1 MSLLEHRQGPYGSEM
16 IQNTLKRLAQL
27 VLKVVHSLASQVA
40 FCKDISPIGTIASA
54 PRLQRMPSG
63 PDTLS
68 QSLFDML
75 YTELFMGWK
84 TIISESNHDV
94 LSEKMVSTESRDPR
108 SPISLPLSNSNNNSN
123 KQTSDLQQDDLLEGE
138 QYIYRI
144 LRLLYFVSVSKVC
157 QRSLSSPKWL
167 SLLLLSFGCGG
178 FSTQRRTLRLLRR
191 LLMNMDPKDFRAF
204 VPCLY
209 GTREEL
215 IHADVPMDED
225 DINTIIKEQDEEIND
240 NGDKMDGTERLIRL
254 FLQGT
259 SVILSTKSDNET
271 KKLFHLQLDLN
282 NTREALSTE
291 CLAGLRFL
299 QTLPAWRDVI
309 GRNMQKV
316 LKEHYTGKEFY
327 FFIFLFIFIHFIIF
341 NCYFRFCFFFR
352 FFLFLL
358 IIVIRLFIYLN
369 KNYYDTCPLC
379 YFCYFF

>member
-225 DINTIIKEQDEEIND
+225 DINTIIKEQDEEVND

-327 FFIFLFIFIHFIIF
+327 LFIFLFYFHFHSH
-341 NCYFRFCFFFR
+341 FFYYILLL
-352 FFLFLL
+352 FLFLFLFLFFLL
-358 IIVIRLFIYLN
+358 IIELRPFIYLN
-369 KNYYDTCPLC
+369 ENYYDRLR
-379 YFCYFF
+379 

>member
-1 MSLLEHRQGPYGSEM
+1 MSLLEHRQGPFGSEL

-40 FCKDISPIGTIASA
+40 FCKDIAPIGNIPSA

-75 YTELFMGWK
+75 YAELFMGWK
-84 TIISESNHDV
+84 SIISETHQDIQ
-94 LSEKMVSTESRDPR
+94 SELLESTESQGSRF
-108 SPISLPLSNSNNNSN
+108 PILLPSSNNNNNNNGNGNN
-123 KQTSDLQQDDLLEGE
+123 KQTTDLQQDDLLEGE

-144 LRLLYFVSVSKVC
+144 LRLLYFVSVSKIC

-167 SLLLLSFGCGG
+167 SLLLLSFGWGG

-215 IHADVPMDED
+215 ILSDIPLDED
-225 DINTIIKEQDEEIND
+225 DVNTLIKEQDEEINEY
-240 NGDKMDGTERLIRL
+240 GEKMNSTERLIKL
-254 FLQGT
+254 FLEGT
-259 SVILSTKSDNET
+259 SVIISTNTNINTNTNIDKNTNTNINTNKKNRMKKS
-271 KKLFHLQLDLN
+271 FQHQLDYN

-291 CLAGLRFL
+291 CVAALRFL
-299 QTLPAWRDVI
+299 QTLTSWRDVI
-309 GRNMQKV
+309 SKKMHKILQGHNQGN
-316 LKEHYTGKEFY
+316 TT
-327 FFIFLFIFIHFIIF
+327 IFLFIFFYVPLF
-341 NCYFRFCFFFR
+341 
-352 FFLFLL
+352 FFLFTYLCMFMHL
-358 IIVIRLFIYLN
+358 YRIIFM
-369 KNYYDTCPLC
+369 
-379 YFCYFF
+379 